1 MKKLKKNTH
10 LRRQAC
16 SAHFF
21 YSLTIFVI
29 SVKIIIGLDAAL
41 DSLFD
46 EVYKTKTV
54 PKAEPLA
61 DVEIKK
67 PDQKLGKSL
76 LFFIFIFYLKYKHLY
91 YSVINVYLQTI
102 RSTKL

>member
-46 EVYKTKTV
+46 EVYKTKSV
-54 PKAEPLA
+54 PKAEPIA

-67 PDQKLGKSL
+67 PDPKIGKCL
-76 LFFIFIFYLKYKHLY
+76 PFFIFIFYLKYKHLY
-91 YSVINVYLQTI
+91 YYVINVYLQTI